1 VKFKIWTWGSCGRSY
16 VQMLHPVKL
25 DLRTITGRTGT
36 VRTEWFTIEV
46 VNMDS
51 SKNLNREITFLDV
64 HKPII
69 IHHYG
74 AHSCS
79 RDFEAVYLVTK
90 ENGNVVA
97 KELPVQ
103 RETRTE
109 NTGRF
114 IAVYEVVFIE
124 HNGERIVLR
133 EKEVSKSKTVYMVSV
148 KLEGDKVVVSG
159 DTYEVKDTLKKLG
172 LRWDATRRAWIAPAA
187 LAEAVKVELEKL
199 PDVVLKQ

>member
-1 VKFKIWTWGSCGRSY
+1 
-16 VQMLHPVKL
+16 MLHPVKL
-25 DLRTITGRTGT
+25 DLRTITGKSGT
-36 VRTEWFTIEV
+36 IKTDWFVLDV

-97 KELPVQ
+97 KELPIQ

-114 IAVYEVVFIE
+114 IAVYEVAFIE
-124 HNGERIVLR
+124 YNGERIVLR
-133 EKEVSKSKTVYMVSV
+133 EKEVSKSKTVYTVSV
-148 KLEGDKVVVSG
+148 KVEGDKTVVSG
-159 DTYEVKDTLKKLG
+159 DTFEIRDMLKRLG
-172 LRWDATRRAWIAPAA
+172 LRWDGARRVWVAPATI
-187 LAEAVKVELEKL
+187 AETVKAELEKI
-199 PDVVLKQ
+199 PEVVLKQ

>member
-1 VKFKIWTWGSCGRSY
+1 
-16 VQMLHPVKL
+16 MLHPVKL
-25 DLRTITGRTGT
+25 DLRTITGKSGT
-36 VRTEWFTIEV
+36 IKTDWFVLDV

-51 SKNLNREITFLDV
+51 SKNLNREITFVDV
-64 HKPII
+64 LQPIV
-69 IHHYG
+69 IHHHG

-90 ENGNVVA
+90 ENGSVVA
-97 KELPVQ
+97 KELPIQ

-114 IAVYEVVFIE
+114 IAVYEISFIE

-148 KLEGDKVVVSG
+148 KVEGDKVVVSG
-159 DTYEVKDTLKKLG
+159 DTYEVKDTLRKLG
-172 LRWDATRRAWIAPAA
+172 LRWDATRKAWIAPAA
-187 LAEAVKVELEKL
+187 IAEAVRVELEKL